1 MRPFFCCLMSTN
13 VQLLQIARTPRRRRS
28 AVGARAAARTKQGA
42 LPPER
47 PIHHFRIVNLR
58 SLYSRDRWPPPRPAL
73 TIFVRLLPRLLDP
86 VHGPVKMCEHACSRV
101 FGHVAVPLAGNDE
114 VLLCSSTINC
124 TVVQHRT
131 MRRGTIARITM
142 LAGVAKAL
150 LSRGAPRVA
159 RPARQL
165 RSSAPLRMAAST
177 LEGLRNVAIV
187 AHVP

>member
-1 MRPFFCCLMSTN
+1 MRT
-13 VQLLQIARTPRRRRS
+13 ARRRRGL
-28 AVGARAAARTKQGA
+28 AHVRLPARNRE
-42 LPPER
+42 PPEQAM
-47 PIHHFRIVNLR
+47 HHFRIVNLR

-86 VHGPVKMCEHACSRV
+86 VHGPIQKCKTVLWLGLV
-101 FGHVAVPLAGNDE
+101 WLPFGPRHTLR
-114 VLLCSSTINC
+114 LTQLCHRATK
-124 TVVQHRT
+124 TAVVQHRT

-142 LAGVAKAL
+142 LAGVARAL
-150 LSRGAPRVA
+150 LSRGRPRVA

-187 AHVP
+187 AHVRRSVRKQCQA

>member
-1 MRPFFCCLMSTN
+1 MR
-13 VQLLQIARTPRRRRS
+13 
-28 AVGARAAARTKQGA
+28 
-42 LPPER
+42 
-47 PIHHFRIVNLR
+47 HFRIVHLR
-58 SLYSRDRWPPPRPAL
+58 SLYEADDYADARPRPAL

-142 LAGVAKAL
+142 LAGVARAL
-150 LSRGAPRVA
+150 VARGPLRVA

-187 AHVP
+187 AHVRRSVRKQCQA